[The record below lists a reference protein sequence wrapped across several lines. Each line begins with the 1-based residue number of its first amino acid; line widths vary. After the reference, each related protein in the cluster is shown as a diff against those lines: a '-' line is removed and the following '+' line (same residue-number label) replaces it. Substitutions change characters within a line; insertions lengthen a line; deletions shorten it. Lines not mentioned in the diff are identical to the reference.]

1 MDWRQNIKERLVQC
15 FEHGDIAELD
25 RLLSR
30 NFRESMDD
38 EPEIGR
44 FQYLDT
50 TQAFISATRV
60 RSMQIN
66 DLAISGSAAQGSITI
81 RYVSEN
87 MDWAIDCDVQ
97 LEFEDGLM
105 ERLTLSNR
113 TVRYFRP
120 WQGADLL
127 ESDLSTGDAPV
138 PCSGYK

>member
-1 MDWRQNIKERLVQC
+1 MDWRQNIIERFVQC

-30 NFRESMDD
+30 NFRESLDD
-38 EPEIGR
+38 EAEICR

-50 TQAFISATRV
+50 LQAFFSATRI

-66 DLAISGSAAQGSITI
+66 DLAISGAAAQGAITI

-87 MDWAIDCDVQ
+87 MDWAIDCGVR

-127 ESDLSTGDAPV
+127 ESDLSTGVAPET
-138 PCSGYK
+138 CAGHK

>member
-1 MDWRQNIKERLVQC
+1 MDWRQNIIERFVQC

-38 EPEIGR
+38 ESEICR

-50 TQAFISATRV
+50 TQAFISATRI

-66 DLAISGSAAQGSITI
+66 DLAFSGSAAQGSITI

-87 MDWAIDCDVQ
+87 MDWAIDCDFQ
-97 LEFEDGLM
+97 LELEDGLM

-113 TVRYFRP
+113 TVR
-120 WQGADLL
+120 
-127 ESDLSTGDAPV
+127 
-138 PCSGYK
+138 